1 MCAFAQLLCGFA
13 HVLRYERIVFRWSIT
28 SYVGGTLFAR
38 YRETNHAMR
47 YIILLCFLLVAEA
60 VGAQGV
66 RRLTLADAVR
76 LARTQ
81 SPDALSAR
89 HTFRSAYWNYRYYRA
104 NYLPSLTLTS
114 DPSLDRSIN
123 QVTQSDGTVRFV
135 EQNFI
140 NSDLTLNLSQNVPFT
155 GGVVT
160 LSSSLARLDML
171 TDRTSSWQTAPL
183 QLSYQQS
190 LFGYNSLKWD
200 RRIEPVRYRE
210 AQQTYTE
217 SLELV
222 AVNAVTYFF
231 NLASAQSDYEIAS
244 YNYAHADTL
253 YRMARGRYEQLGTIT
268 ENEMLQLELNR
279 LTEETNRMNARIEV
293 DNAMQTL
300 RTYLGIQTADTI
312 AVLLT
317 DSVPDFT
324 VSMTQALAE
333 AASNSPDIQNM
344 ARRRLEAASNV
355 ASARAN
361 AGLKAD
367 IYLRFGLTQT
377 SDRFSTLYDR
387 LLDQQYVSVGLSL
400 PILDWGRGRG
410 RVRVAKSNR
419 DLVETQVEQDRTDF
433 DLNVRKLVNQFN
445 LQARRL
451 RIAAQA
457 DRTAQRRNEVAR
469 LLYVRGKS
477 SILDLNASTTEKDAS
492 RRAYL
497 SALSEYWSLYY
508 TLRSIT
514 LYDFEHGRPLAV
526 DYDELIEE

>member
-1 MCAFAQLLCGFA
+1 M
-13 HVLRYERIVFRWSIT
+13 
-28 SYVGGTLFAR
+28 
-38 YRETNHAMR
+38 
-47 YIILLCFLLVAEA
+47 
-60 VGAQGV
+60 
-66 RRLTLADAVR
+66 
-76 LARTQ
+76 
-81 SPDALSAR
+81 
-89 HTFRSAYWNYRYYRA
+89 
-104 NYLPSLTLTS
+104 
-114 DPSLDRSIN
+114 
-123 QVTQSDGTVRFV
+123 
-135 EQNFI
+135 
-140 NSDLTLNLSQNVPFT
+140 
-155 GGVVT
+155 
-160 LSSSLARLDML
+160 
-171 TDRTSSWQTAPL
+171 

-268 ENEMLQLELNR
+268 ENDMLQLELNR

-451 RIAAQA
+451 HIAAQA

-477 SILDLNASTTEKDAS
+477 TLLDLNASTTEKDAS

>member
-1 MCAFAQLLCGFA
+1 MRKTIREVHPAA
-13 HVLRYERIVFRWSIT
+13 RW
-28 SYVGGTLFAR
+28 A
-38 YRETNHAMR
+38 
-47 YIILLCFLLVAEA
+47 CLVAVCHCLA
-60 VGAQGV
+60 VPVAGQEGGG
-66 RRLTLADAVR
+66 RRLTLGEAVR
-76 LARTQ
+76 LARKQ

-89 HTFRSAYWNYRYYRA
+89 HTFRAAYWNYRAYRA

-114 DPSLDRSIN
+114 NPSLDRSIN
-123 QVTQSDGTVRFV
+123 KITQSDGTVRFI
-135 EQNFI
+135 EQNFV

-171 TDRTSSWQTAPL
+171 TDHTSSWQTAPV

-210 AQQTYTE
+210 AEAAYVE

-222 AVNAVTYFF
+222 AANAAQLFF
-231 NLASAQSDYEIAS
+231 ALASAQSDYAIATS
-244 YNYAHADTL
+244 NYAHADTL

-268 ENEMLQLELNR
+268 ENDMLQLELNR
-279 LTEETNRMNARIEV
+279 LTEETNRMNAAVEV
-293 DNAMQTL
+293 ENAMHEL
-300 RTYLGIQTADTI
+300 RTYLGIQRGDTLTA
-312 AVLLT
+312 VVT
-317 DSVPDFT
+317 DSVPAFT
-324 VSMTQALAE
+324 ISAARALAE
-333 AASNSPDIQNM
+333 ASGRSPDVLNM

-355 ASARAN
+355 ASAKAS

-377 SDRFSTLYDR
+377 SDRFSSLYDR
-387 LLDQQYVSVGLSL
+387 LLDQQYVSVGLTL

-419 DLVETQVEQDRTDF
+419 DLVETQVDQSRTDF
-433 DLNVRKLVNQFN
+433 DLNVRKLVSQFN
-445 LQARRL
+445 LQTRRL
-451 RIAAQA
+451 HIAAQA
-457 DRTAQRRNEVAR
+457 DRTAERRNEVAR

-477 SILDLNASTTEKDAS
+477 TLLDLNAATSEKDAA

-497 SALSEYWSLYY
+497 SALATYWELYY
-508 TLRSIT
+508 TLRSLT
-514 LYDFEHGRPLAV
+514 LYDFEHGRPLTA
-526 DYDELIEE
+526 DYEALIEE